1 MMLYLKTL
9 CEKPIDLNNMILLF
23 YEVNNEPLISTMGL
37 FRKKV
42 TESEYHKFRKHI
54 QSAVE
59 TVQKD
64 NKNLKKQLTIISQ
77 VTMTLLPLSK
87 KFTDIQSQFTDI
99 VKDFTTLSMNQNKQK
114 EEAEIQNSNVTKS
127 TQKIYHNNSD
137 HLTQLE
143 QKGLLFI
150 GKLQNEAGSQ
160 YIPVG
165 SLTTNLYPD
174 RNNRKIK
181 TTVSNVLKKL
191 QDQGFIQRER
201 QGNNWYVGLTTNGF
215 EEIKK
220 TLDQNQLKNLIQIY
234 R

>member
-1 MMLYLKTL
+1 
-9 CEKPIDLNNMILLF
+9 LF
-23 YEVNNEPLISTMGL
+23 YEVNNEPLISTMRL
-37 FRKKV
+37 IRKKV
-42 TESEYHKFRKHI
+42 TESEYHKFKKHI
-54 QSAVE
+54 QSSVE

-64 NKNLKKQLTIISQ
+64 NKSLKKQLTIISQ
-77 VTMTLLPLSK
+77 VTMNLLPLSK

-99 VKDFTTLSMNQNKQK
+99 VKNFTTLSMNQNKQK
-114 EEAEIQNSNVTKS
+114 EEAVIKNETPIQTN
-127 TQKIYHNNSD
+127 QQIYHNNSD

-150 GKLQNEAGSQ
+150 GKLQNEVGSQ
-160 YIPVG
+160 NVPVG

-181 TTVSNVLKKL
+181 TTVSNILKKL

-220 TLDQNQLKNLIQIY
+220 TLDQNQLKSLMQIY